1 MNQTQNSKRNEIATL
16 PEQTVQPQM
25 FRFDK
30 NLAGNGPDFSNSF
43 GAIDGQM
50 VFEVVFYIA
59 CTYQKN
65 LFSYGRIY
73 PADFAKAMG
82 YTRDNLFKK
91 HPNPAQISKSTQLQK
106 EYAKMESEENYNQ
119 KLSNGEN
126 LFYTMLDNAL
136 YLAGKENL
144 KFSYE
149 VKNFEKRENIQRM
162 KFIQLLTDVNKH
174 YDINNKNKIYYTYKL
189 SPTIE
194 SHLSKYFMLASPDAI
209 KPLRKKNSVYL
220 YFYLKNLQHTL
231 RLENNKIGTPYFDLL
246 CSKAEINI
254 AKPKDRKQKL
264 IYKLNKIRE
273 TTDLK
278 FDYRFVKGKGKF
290 EYNIEIEFHDNMKAI
305 SKEENHEIR
314 SVAFEDNYLHGI
326 KNFYLDNI
334 HNKTNLKWK
343 EWNCNNKYN
352 LKEKIEIFLLEYN
365 KMYRPIDKNSKV
377 VLNYFELNFIP
388 F

>member
-1 MNQTQNSKRNEIATL
+1 
-16 PEQTVQPQM
+16 
-25 FRFDK
+25 
-30 NLAGNGPDFSNSF
+30 
-43 GAIDGQM
+43 
-50 VFEVVFYIA
+50 
-59 CTYQKN
+59 
-65 LFSYGRIY
+65 
-73 PADFAKAMG
+73 
-82 YTRDNLFKK
+82 
-91 HPNPAQISKSTQLQK
+91 
-106 EYAKMESEENYNQ
+106 
-119 KLSNGEN
+119 
-126 LFYTMLDNAL
+126 
-136 YLAGKENL
+136 
-144 KFSYE
+144 
-149 VKNFEKRENIQRM
+149 
-162 KFIQLLTDVNKH
+162 
-174 YDINNKNKIYYTYKL
+174 
-189 SPTIE
+189 
-194 SHLSKYFMLASPDAI
+194 MLASPDAI